1 MALMESSPFL
11 ESLGLDSGTPFYTS
25 KKFSAECPLR
35 ILLALF
41 FALAA
46 TLPLSAED
54 FPYIG
59 KVQVGNSLNVRSA
72 PKLDA
77 QVLGRLKNNDRV
89 VVIAEKGPFV
99 QLQYPKQLQTWVAGW
114 LLLKKGQGKSD
125 VVARNSV
132 NVRSGPGMQFPQVAR
147 LEQGS
152 KLTILELNKDNW
164 ARIGSPNQATAW
176 VSSKYVKAEGSV
188 AHHEAKEKEKNQ
200 GFQLYKQGVA
210 SFKRQLESKT
220 MTEQQ
225 YLQLKG
231 VCQKV
236 VELLPGTPDAKMSS
250 QHQVRLAE
258 FRGMVRLDE
267 LKQEEENR
275 LKAREQALAE
285 EHQKKLADL
294 QVKAEK
300 ENLRDFA
307 YEGWLDDVGGILFRP
322 ASHRLKK
329 GDDVLFYLKSSKVD
343 LDLYSGKHVGINGKV
358 SRFRGW
364 GRIVDVEEIEVLHD
378 NPSSFW
384 SAE

>member
-1 MALMESSPFL
+1 LRVLSALL
-11 ESLGLDSGTPFYTS
+11 
-25 KKFSAECPLR
+25 
-35 ILLALF
+35 
-41 FALAA
+41 FALVSIYPLAA
-46 TLPLSAED
+46 EG

-59 KVQVGNSLNVRSA
+59 RIQVGNSLNVRSA

-77 QVLGRLKNNDRV
+77 QVLGRLKNEDRV
-89 VVIAEKGPFV
+89 VVIAEEGKFV

-114 LLLKKGQGKSD
+114 LLLGKGQGKSD

-132 NVRSGPGMQFPQVAR
+132 NVRSGAGMQHPQVAR

-152 KLTILELNKDNW
+152 KITILELNKDNW
-164 ARIGSPNQATAW
+164 VRIGPPSQATAW
-176 VSSKYVKAEGSV
+176 VSSKYVKPEGTV
-188 AHHEAKEKEKNQ
+188 AAHQAKQQEKNQ
-200 GFQLYKQGVA
+200 GLTLYKQGVA
-210 SFKRQLESKT
+210 TFKRLLESKT

-225 YLQLKG
+225 YQQLK
-231 VCQKV
+231 VIFQKV
-236 VELLPGTPDAKMSS
+236 VNVMPGTPEAKMANE
-250 QHQVRLAE
+250 HQVRLAE

-267 LKQEEENR
+267 LKRQEEVK
-275 LKAREQALAE
+275 LKVREDVLAKEHEARMAALQEKAE
-285 EHQKKLADL
+285 EKK
-294 QVKAEK
+294 V
-300 ENLRDFA
+300 RDYA

-329 GDDVLFYLKSSKVD
+329 GDDVLFYLKSDKVD

-364 GRIVDVEEIEVLHD
+364 GRIVEVEEIEILHD